1 MSKGLATGR
10 QASQHLFRDLILTF
24 QTASEALEKSY
35 RELQD
40 RVQVLSTELEHEKG
54 QRIRLER
61 LAAMGDMAMEL
72 AHEIRNP
79 LASIELY
86 ASMLEGEFAEQ
97 IVRSVRLLNHSVTN
111 VLQFGRPIV
120 PSAKLLSAHTLLD
133 GVRALAQP
141 LAAQKKIQID
151 VVYERDCEFVAD
163 YELMHRMLVNLVL
176 NALRETPTGGRIR
189 LVAERTAEGP
199 VTLMVADSG
208 AGISQ
213 EALAKIFEPT
223 YSTHRDGCGL
233 GLSIVKRI
241 AESHGGLIRVETGP
255 AGTRFLLTFPHDM
268 EVVSEPAARC

>member
-40 RVQVLSTELEHEKG
+40 RVQVLSTELEQEKG

-97 IVRSVRLLNHSVTN
+97 IVR
-111 VLQFGRPIV
+111 
-120 PSAKLLSAHTLLD
+120 
-133 GVRALAQP
+133 
-141 LAAQKKIQID
+141 
-151 VVYERDCEFVAD
+151 
-163 YELMHRMLVNLVL
+163 
-176 NALRETPTGGRIR
+176 
-189 LVAERTAEGP
+189 
-199 VTLMVADSG
+199 
-208 AGISQ
+208 
-213 EALAKIFEPT
+213 
-223 YSTHRDGCGL
+223 
-233 GLSIVKRI
+233 
-241 AESHGGLIRVETGP
+241 
-255 AGTRFLLTFPHDM
+255 
-268 EVVSEPAARC
+268 